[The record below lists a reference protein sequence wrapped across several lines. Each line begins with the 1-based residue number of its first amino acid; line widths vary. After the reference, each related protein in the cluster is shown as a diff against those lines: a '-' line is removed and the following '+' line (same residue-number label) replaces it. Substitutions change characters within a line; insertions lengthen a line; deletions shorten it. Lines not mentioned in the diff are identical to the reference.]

1 MNAAS
6 LPLWPFLIL
15 AGLVMLGYRQSR
27 DRVVLPGTLA
37 RVALVM
43 LGLSLYGVTT
53 AFGPHMVPVLAWA
66 AGFAAAVFLGG
77 PLLAPRGLAREGAAV
92 RLPGSW
98 VPLGLMLGIFMTKFG
113 LGFAAGMG
121 AHVLQQAWF
130 AAVVSAMLGLFSGV
144 FAARASAVHRFAS
157 AN

>member
-27 DRVVLPGTLA
+27 DRVVLPGTIA

-66 AGFAAAVFLGG
+66 AGFACSTSRSGT
-77 PLLAPRGLAREGAAV
+77 R
-92 RLPGSW
+92 
-98 VPLGLMLGIFMTKFG
+98 
-113 LGFAAGMG
+113 AG
-121 AHVLQQAWF
+121 
-130 AAVVSAMLGLFSGV
+130 
-144 FAARASAVHRFAS
+144 
-157 AN
+157 